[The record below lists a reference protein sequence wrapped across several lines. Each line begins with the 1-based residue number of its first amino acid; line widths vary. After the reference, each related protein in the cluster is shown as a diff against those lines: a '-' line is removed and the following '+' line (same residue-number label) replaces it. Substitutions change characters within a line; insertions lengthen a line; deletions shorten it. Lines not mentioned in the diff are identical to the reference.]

1 MDDFWG
7 PLLLSLRLA
16 AVTTAVLLAAGLPL
30 AYWLA
35 FGRGRLRHWVH
46 AAVSLPLVLPPT
58 VLGFYLLLLLG
69 PRGPAGRLCEAL
81 GGPRLVFSFPG
92 LVVGSTLFSL
102 PFMVHP
108 VEAALAALPPSL
120 AEAAAVL
127 GKGRAETFRRVLL
140 PNVRPAVLAGAVMA
154 FAHTVGEFGVVLM
167 LGGGIPGETRVASV
181 AVYSE
186 VEALRYG
193 EAHRHALALL
203 LLAFPVLLGL
213 RRLRAEVPWTRP

>member
-1 MDDFWG
+1 MNGAWG

-16 AVTTAVLLAAGLPL
+16 AVVTAVLLASGVPL

-35 FGRGRLRHWVH
+35 FSRGRLRHLVH

-81 GGPRLVFSFPG
+81 GGPRLVFSFIG
-92 LVVGSTLFSL
+92 LVIGSVLYSL

-108 VEAALAALPPSL
+108 LEAALAELPPSL

-127 GKGRAETFRRVLL
+127 GKSRWETFRRVLL
-140 PNVRPAVLAGAVMA
+140 PNVRPALLGGVVMT
-154 FAHTVGEFGVVLM
+154 FAHTLGEFGVVLM
-167 LGGGIPGETRVASV
+167 LGGGIPGQTRVASI
-181 AVYSE
+181 AIYSE
-186 VEALRYG
+186 VEALRYAD
-193 EAHRHALALL
+193 AHRHAAALL
-203 LLAFPVLLGL
+203 LLTFPVLLAL
-213 RRLRAEVPWTRP
+213 RLLRAEPARGRP